1 MTDSPETLQFDTLR
15 WAREKLA
22 PDFDDQ
28 ALLQR
33 ALTHKTMGSGNY
45 ERLEFLGDRLLAAI
59 VAIRLYH
66 RFPDESEGRLSRR
79 IHHLVSRETCAAV
92 ARTLGVPDYVRLNS
106 QARADGGASS
116 DNILGDVMEALL
128 GAVYLACGPAAV
140 EQLVT
145 RMWEPYF
152 SDTTSHAKHPKSA
165 VQEWALGRSL
175 RPPVYD
181 LVRRSGPHHSP
192 VFRVR
197 LTIGDLEPLE
207 AEGGS
212 KQEAET
218 RAAQQFLAERG
229 L

>member
-1 MTDSPETLQFDTLR
+1 MTESPETLQLDSLR
-15 WAREKLA
+15 WAQENLA
-22 PDFDDQ
+22 VGFTDQ

-45 ERLEFLGDRLLAAI
+45 ERLEFLGDRILAAI
-59 VAIRLYH
+59 IAVQLYH
-66 RFPDESEGRLSRR
+66 RFPDESEGKLSRR

-106 QARADGGASS
+106 QARADGGADS
-116 DNILGDVMEALL
+116 DNILGDVMESLL
-128 GAVYLACGPAAV
+128 GAIYLACGTAAV

-145 RMWEPYF
+145 RVWEPYF
-152 SDTTSHAKHPKSA
+152 ADTTSHAKHPKSA

-175 RPPVYD
+175 RPPSYE

-218 RAAQQFLAERG
+218 RAAQLFLSERG